1 MRLLEAVRDFE
12 FLEDVETNEL
22 LVYNDSNE
30 LVGRLT
36 DAESIL
42 KGIRNIFRL
51 SKYAGYTVKDVQE
64 TYETVHVMRIY
75 LGDPEFVFIA

>member
-1 MRLLEAVRDFE
+1 MKLIEAVKTFE

-22 LVYNDSNE
+22 LVYNDTNE

-42 KGIRNIFRL
+42 KGIRNIFGL
-51 SKYAGYTVKDVQE
+51 SKYARYNVKEIQE
-64 TYETVHVMRIY
+64 TCDSVHVMRIY
-75 LGDPEFVFIA
+75 LGDPEFVFMP